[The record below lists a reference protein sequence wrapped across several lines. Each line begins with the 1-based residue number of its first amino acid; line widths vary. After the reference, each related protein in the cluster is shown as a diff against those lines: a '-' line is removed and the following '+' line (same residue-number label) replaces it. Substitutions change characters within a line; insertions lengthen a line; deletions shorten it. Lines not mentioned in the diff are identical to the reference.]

1 MESGCEGW
9 ESELQPGQLGRGLH
23 SYALT
28 CILAHLPMVPDDVP
42 IAVLGASGFSGAEV
56 LRLLAG
62 HPGVRV
68 TFLGAHDAA
77 GKRVGDVFPHLV
89 PFAGQTYSDLEQF
102 DPASVG
108 AALVALPAGASARIV
123 PEIADGGVPVIDLG
137 GDFRL
142 SSEAY
147 PGWYGFDH
155 PSPAWL
161 DKAVYGLTELFRGQV
176 AGASLVANPG
186 CYPTPVVLGL
196 APLLAA
202 GLVLGEGIVVDGKSG
217 ISGAGKKP
225 TPQSHFASLDGSV
238 QAYRVG
244 RHQHTPE
251 METALLQA
259 TGVETTVTFV
269 PHLVPTVRGVVT
281 TCYARI
287 APGTGV
293 NDLHVALANAYAG
306 EPFVRIV
313 PPGVP
318 PDPKRL
324 NGTNVCELGVEV
336 DSHSGTAVV
345 IGAVDNLGKG
355 AAGQAVQNLNLMLGF
370 DETTGLSQVGVYP

>member
-1 MESGCEGW
+1 V
-9 ESELQPGQLGRGLH
+9 
-23 SYALT
+23 A
-28 CILAHLPMVPDDVP
+28 
-42 IAVLGASGFSGAEV
+42 
-56 LRLLAG
+56 
-62 HPGVRV
+62 
-68 TFLGAHDAA
+68 FLGAHDAA
-77 GKRVGDVFPHLV
+77 GEPVEELFPHLA
-89 PFAGQTYSDLEQF
+89 PFVGQVFASLEEF
-102 DPASVG
+102 DPSAVA
-108 AALVALPAGASARIV
+108 AALMALPAGASASIV
-123 PEIADGGVPVIDLG
+123 PEVVEAGVRVVDLG
-137 GDFRL
+137 ADFRL

-161 DKAVYGLTELFRGQV
+161 DKAVYGLTELFRGDV

-186 CYPTPVVLGL
+186 CYPTPMVLGL

-202 GLVLGEGIVVDGKSG
+202 GLVSSEAIVVDGKSG

-244 RHQHTPE
+244 RHQHAPE
-251 METALLQA
+251 MEMALLRA

-269 PHLVPTVRGVVT
+269 PHLVPIVRGIVT
-281 TCYARI
+281 TCYARLI
-287 APGTGV
+287 PGTGV
-293 NDLHVALANAYAG
+293 DDLRVALAEAYAG

-324 NGTNVCELGVEV
+324 TGTNVCELGVEV